1 MRIALCQLNYHIG
14 DFEQNTAKIIA
25 ALNKAKAD
33 GAELA
38 VFAELAVCGYPP
50 RDFLEFDDFIAR
62 CNAAVNEIAKAC
74 VGIAAVV
81 GSPVKNTTGTGKS
94 LFNAALL
101 LEEGKIIHTA
111 HKALL
116 PSYDIFDEYRYFE
129 VGREFSVVE
138 WKGKKIAL
146 TVCEDLWQVK
156 GSTMYDVT
164 PMEHL
169 SALKPNL
176 IINIAASPFDV
187 NHAEERKEVLS
198 WNAKHYKVPI
208 IYANHTGAQ
217 TELIFDGG
225 SMFVSK
231 NGTILNELP
240 YFEEAQETVDA
251 FPKSD
256 EVLVSTIEPIPP
268 IASIHQALVLGIRDY
283 FGKMGFKSALFGLS
297 GGIDSAVVAVLA
309 AEALGKENVKAI
321 LMPSE
326 FSSDH
331 SVDDAVQLANN
342 LGIAYEIIPIK
353 NSYEAML
360 KTLSPVFGDLPF
372 SLAEENIQARTRGV
386 ILMGISNKLG
396 GIVLNTSNKSELAVG
411 YGTLYGDMNGG
422 LSVIGDLYKTQVYA
436 LADQLNI
443 EREIIPQN
451 TITKAPSAEL
461 RPGQKD
467 SDSLPDYDILDKLIF
482 QYVENRL
489 GQKEL
494 LALGFDE
501 ALVKRVLKMINTNEY
516 KRHQA
521 PPILRVSAKAFGMG
535 RRLPIVGKYLG

>member
-489 GQKEL
+489 GPKEL